1 MLLYIFIGCIIL
13 FFLVKVLSRDKTEN
27 NRNEPDNLKQGE
39 LNALGIQNLT
49 YCYSL
54 LETLLAK
61 NNKITS
67 ELKGEHNNH
76 ITLLIDNKIEIQK
89 SLNTIDELFEQIHT
103 QNIYQKY
110 EQNQKILSSFQNI
123 YLKQIKKLQS
133 QLYYIEMVVENE
145 DDEIPRQF
153 FENY

>member
-1 MLLYIFIGCIIL
+1 MLLYLFIGCIIL
-13 FFLVKVLSRDKTEN
+13 FFLVKALSREKTEN
-27 NRNEPDNLKQGE
+27 NNNYPDNLKQGE

-110 EQNQKILSSFQNI
+110 KQNQKILSSFQNI

-133 QLYYIEMVVENE
+133 QLYYIEMIIKNE
-145 DDEIPRQF
+145 DDKISRQF
-153 FENY
+153 FEHY

>member
-1 MLLYIFIGCIIL
+1 MPLYIFIGCIIFL
-13 FFLVKVLSRDKTEN
+13 FFANKLKNKKEN
-27 NRNEPDNLKQGE
+27 DSQAPENLKQGE

-61 NNKITS
+61 NNKITE

-89 SLNTIDELFEQIHT
+89 SLNTVNELFEQIHT

-133 QLYYIEMVVENE
+133 QLYYIEMIIKSE
-145 DDEIPRQF
+145 DDKIPRQF

>member
-1 MLLYIFIGCIIL
+1 MLLYIFIGCIIFL
-13 FFLVKVLSRDKTEN
+13 FFANKLKNKKEN
-27 NRNEPDNLKQGE
+27 DSQAPENLKQGE

-61 NNKITS
+61 NNKITE

-89 SLNTIDELFEQIHT
+89 SLNTINELFEQIHT

-133 QLYYIEMVVENE
+133 QLYYIEMIIKNE
-145 DDEIPRQF
+145 DDKIPRQF

>member
-1 MLLYIFIGCIIL
+1 MLLYLFIGCIIL
-13 FFLVKVLSRDKTEN
+13 FFLVKALSRDKTEN
-27 NRNEPDNLKQGE
+27 DSNEPDNLKQGE

-89 SLNTIDELFEQIHT
+89 SLNTINELFEQIHT

-133 QLYYIEMVVENE
+133 QLYYIEMIIKSE
-145 DDEIPRQF
+145 DDKIPRQF

>member
-1 MLLYIFIGCIIL
+1 MLLYLFIGCIIFL
-13 FFLVKVLSRDKTEN
+13 FLMKIFSKDKVEDDTK
-27 NRNEPDNLKQGE
+27 EPESLKQGE

-61 NNKITS
+61 NNKITG
-67 ELKGEHNNH
+67 ELKGEYNNYRH
-76 ITLLIDNKIEIQK
+76 LLIENKIEIQK
-89 SLNTIDELFEQIHT
+89 ALSVIDEIFEQIHT

-110 EQNQKILSSFQNI
+110 QQNQKILSSFQNI

-133 QLYYIEMVVENE
+133 ELYYIDMIIKCE
-145 DDEIPRQF
+145 DGKISRQF

>member
-1 MLLYIFIGCIIL
+1 MLLYLFIGCIIL
-13 FFLVKVLSRDKTEN
+13 FFLVKPLSRDKKEN
-27 NRNEPDNLKQGE
+27 DSNKPDNLKQGE

-54 LETLLAK
+54 LETLLEK

-133 QLYYIEMVVENE
+133 QLYYIEMIIKSE
-145 DDEIPRQF
+145 DDKIPRQF